1 MDYKLMIAD
10 RIGVKVE
17 GTTRDENGNEKSFKF
32 VLVCDRLTGDQV
44 RDTLSD
50 KDETTTAFFEK
61 HAHDWRGQNLVAD
74 VDGKPAAFS
83 VDALRVLFTIG
94 GMSAMCWQAYLT
106 QVVATAKN

>member
-1 MDYKLMIAD
+1 MAFKLAIAD

-17 GTTRDENGNEKSFKF
+17 GHTRDDNGAEKPFKF

-61 HAHDWRGQNLVAD
+61 RAHEWRGQNLVLD
-74 VDGKPAAFS
+74 EDGKPAPFS
-83 VDALRVLFTIG
+83 VEALRMLFTIG
-94 GMSAMCWQAYLT
+94 GMSAVCWQAYLT